1 MKKIN
6 NIKSWVTLS
15 GLCAFAMLA
24 CCPSHVIAQAKTADT
39 SVASEPVVKKRSYVK
54 NTFEGTYIID
64 EQSVIVPIKGTFEF
78 DIQHRFGTIANGTT
92 DFFGI
97 FASATMRL
105 GANYVVANNVQLG
118 FGATNERMQV
128 DGTLK
133 WAILKQTKN
142 GSMPVSVSY
151 FGDAA
156 MDTRKA
162 DNTTIFV
169 NASDRFSFFNEILIA
184 RKFSEKLSLQA
195 GFNVAHFNNLLGYQ
209 DASGNVQPI
218 LKNDNFGASVSGK
231 YTVTD
236 GMALIATYDQ
246 PLTQNPANNPHP
258 NLALGIDMRT
268 SGHDFQIFIGNYSS
282 LIPQNNFVFNQ
293 NDFHKRQF
301 LIGFN
306 ISRLWNF

>member
-92 DFFGI
+92 DLFGI

-169 NASDRFSFFNEILIA
+169 NASDRFSFFNEKAL
-184 RKFSEKLSLQA
+184 LSRFIRNRVH
-195 GFNVAHFNNLLGYQ
+195 GTRDAHFFCHRQKILEQ
-209 DASGNVQPI
+209 GN
-218 LKNDNFGASVSGK
+218 K
-231 YTVTD
+231 
-236 GMALIATYDQ
+236 
-246 PLTQNPANNPHP
+246 
-258 NLALGIDMRT
+258 
-268 SGHDFQIFIGNYSS
+268 
-282 LIPQNNFVFNQ
+282 
-293 NDFHKRQF
+293 
-301 LIGFN
+301 
-306 ISRLWNF
+306 